1 MEITGRVTADAVVRT
16 TKSKKELVTFTL
28 AVNDGYKAKDGEWKD
43 LTEFFSCVY
52 WLSTKV
58 ADKLTKGCIVTVS
71 GRVFLDQYKG
81 KDGTQYASLAVHVLS
96 IRIFGTTRKQQ
107 TQTTNTTQAT
117 APTTVDDLPF

>member
-1 MEITGRVTADAVVRT
+1 MTGRLTADAAVRT
-16 TKSKKELVTFTL
+16 TKSKKELVTFNV

-58 ADKLTKGCIVTVS
+58 ADKLTKGSIVTVS

-81 KDGTQYASLAVHVLS
+81 KDGNQYASLGVHVQS
-96 IRIFGTTRKQQ
+96 IRIFGTTQKTPNQQ
-107 TQTTNTTQAT
+107 PT
-117 APTTVDDLPF
+117 AAIGAPETKDDLPF